1 MDTVLEPWSAKALY
15 RRLGGAERE
24 AEELCRGLEGSFL
37 EGEGKVSERDLEGF
51 VRRYREGAV
60 VWGRRREWRER
71 WDEGRVWGWR

>member
-37 EGEGKVSERDLEGF
+37 EGEGRVSERDLEGF
-51 VRRYREGAV
+51 VRRYREGAG
-60 VWGRRREWRER
+60 VWGRRSEWRER